1 MGRWEPGARIRL
13 QAAAMELY
21 AARGYE
27 ATTVADIAGRAGL
40 TERTFFRY
48 FPDKREVLFDGA
60 QQLQDRFVSTVAA
73 HPPGRGALNAVH
85 AAVSA
90 AAEVMQQGRE
100 QASRRAVVIAGDP
113 VLQERELIKLASL
126 AAALARTLRERG
138 VGEPAASLTAE
149 VGVAV
154 FRVAFERWLEG
165 PADELFTAHIEQAFA
180 ALRAVADG

>member
-1 MGRWEPGARIRL
+1 MSRWEPDAEERL
-13 QAAAMELY
+13 RRAAVALFTE
-21 AARGYE
+21 RGYD
-27 ATTVADIAGRAGL
+27 AVTVSDIALRAGL
-40 TERTFFRY
+40 TRRSFFRY

-60 QQLQDRFVSTVAA
+60 QQLQDLFVSTVAA

-100 QASRRAVVIAGDP
+100 QASRRAVVIVGDP
-113 VLQERELIKLASL
+113 VLRERELIKLATL

-149 VGVAV
+149 AGVAV

-165 PADELFTAHIEQAFA
+165 PADVLFTAHIEQAFA
-180 ALRAVADG
+180 ALRAVAAG